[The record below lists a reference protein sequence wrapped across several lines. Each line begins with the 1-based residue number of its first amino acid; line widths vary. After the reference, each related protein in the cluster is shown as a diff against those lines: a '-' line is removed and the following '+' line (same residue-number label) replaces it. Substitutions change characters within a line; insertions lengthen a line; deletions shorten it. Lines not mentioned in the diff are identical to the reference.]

1 VSIVVGVDVGS
12 TNTKLVL
19 MADSQILAAEVQP
32 TGANC
37 RNTANALLD
46 AALKS
51 CGRERSEIGH
61 VVSTGYGRRM
71 VDFAH
76 GSISEILA
84 NARGAIWLHKGTAP
98 VRTVIDVGGQDS
110 KVISLDDSGRVINF
124 AMNDKCAAGTGRFL
138 EVAARILEI
147 DLDTLAELSLKSK
160 KSVQISSVCAVFAET
175 EIVSLIS
182 RGERVEDIAA
192 GLHESI
198 ARRVSGLVATVG
210 LRETVF
216 FDGGPAFNHGLARAF
231 EEELSVSLVV
241 PDSPQIV
248 TAIGAALTARDALS
262 KERKTTPEQPGK
274 A

>member
-1 VSIVVGVDVGS
+1 MSIVVGVDVGS

-19 MADSQILAAEVQP
+19 MADSQILAAEVRP

-46 AALKS
+46 AALRS

-76 GSISEILA
+76 GSVSEILA
-84 NARGAIWLHKGTAP
+84 NARGAIWLHKGNGP

-160 KSVQISSVCAVFAET
+160 KAVQISSVCAVFAET

-192 GLHESI
+192 GLHQSI

-216 FDGGPAFNHGLARAF
+216 FDGGPAFNRGLTEAF
-231 EEELSVSLVV
+231 EEELSVSLAV
-241 PDSPQIV
+241 PDSPQVV
-248 TAIGAALTARDALS
+248 TAIGAALTARESLS
-262 KERKTTPEQPGK
+262 GKPEAPPDRAAGP
-274 A
+274 

>member
-1 VSIVVGVDVGS
+1 MSIVVGVDVGS

-19 MADSQILAAEVQP
+19 MDDSQILAAEVRA

-37 RNTANALLD
+37 RSTANALLD
-46 AALKS
+46 SALTS

-61 VVSTGYGRRM
+61 AVSTGYGRRM
-71 VDFAH
+71 VDFTDD
-76 GSISEILA
+76 SVSEILA
-84 NARGAIWLHKGTAP
+84 NARGAIWLHKGNGP
-98 VRTVIDVGGQDS
+98 VHTVIDVGGQDS
-110 KVISLDDSGRVINF
+110 KVISLDDSGRVVNF

-147 DLDTLAELSLKSK
+147 DLDTLGELSVKSNEA
-160 KSVQISSVCAVFAET
+160 VQISSVCAVFAET

-182 RGERVEDIAA
+182 HGERMEDIAA
-192 GLHESI
+192 GLHQSI

-210 LRETVF
+210 LKEAVV
-216 FDGGPAFNHGLARAF
+216 FDGGPALNQGLIRAF
-231 EEELSVSLVV
+231 EDELGV
-241 PDSPQIV
+241 PLTVPSSPQIV

-262 KERKTTPEQPGK
+262 KERKTTPEQPVK